1 MQYVEAKGRAELLK
15 TSTGDALDALYKMV
29 EKGRAG

>member
-1 MQYVEAKGRAELLK
+1 MSLGIIDRIGSL
-15 TSTGDALDALYKMV
+15 GDALDALYKMV